1 MWYMIYDSR
10 KFNRALL
17 SHGMT
22 SAALVTR
29 ASTCRLLRLRFL
41 CEIRSPR
48 SKSAR
53 AFRDI
58 ITEEQVVRL
67 RGEPAVLKQ
76 PQEVIILPM
85 NIACGWMD
93 GWMCIC
99 GCVGVCVCVCRWM
112 RLCVQIGWLF
122 LHLHPYTHTHTDI
135 HTHRKSLLAPR
146 ALARWA
152 ETWTL
157 PSTLSKSA

>member
-1 MWYMIYDSR
+1 MPAAGRSSPCSLVRCAWPCVYVCMRVGAKGFLCISDTNAYPPPSCPHTH
-10 KFNRALL
+10 LL
-17 SHGMT
+17 STIH
-22 SAALVTR
+22 
-29 ASTCRLLRLRFL
+29 
-41 CEIRSPR
+41 
-48 SKSAR
+48 
-53 AFRDI
+53 I

-152 ETWTL
+152 ET
-157 PSTLSKSA
+157 